1 MEKFDEAQLKK
12 LIGMLSSSFEN
23 ERLVAAT
30 KIFNMSIRANA
41 SMEELFTQVY
51 AKGTKTVYVDRI
63 VYREKEKPKETEIN
77 DQELIERLRWY
88 VSNKGT
94 LTLNTFQAKFSTD
107 VPNKCKFY
115 LSIKQREITIDILKI
130 YTRRYGAGS
139 REPFDE
145 STAKANGTDDDVPF

>member
-63 VYREKEKPKETEIN
+63 VYR
-77 DQELIERLRWY
+77 Y